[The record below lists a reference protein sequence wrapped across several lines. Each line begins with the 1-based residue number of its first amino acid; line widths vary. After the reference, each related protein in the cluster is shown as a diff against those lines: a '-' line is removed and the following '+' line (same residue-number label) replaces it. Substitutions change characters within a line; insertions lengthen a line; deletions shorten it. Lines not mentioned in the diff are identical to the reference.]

1 MAKQEFPY
9 VSHFR
14 DRHGKLR
21 WRYRR
26 EGKSVA
32 LGTDY
37 GSPEFL
43 RRLNAATRGE
53 RLPVGEAT
61 RKVHSGSSPGS
72 LAAVIVSWYSSA
84 DYRNLSAITKYQYK
98 NVAEKLRE
106 QHGTKSVLTL
116 ERRHIKDM
124 MADKAE
130 TPAAANWILR
140 IMRMVL
146 AHAVEIDVLTVNPAA
161 GIKKYATNPDGYHT
175 WTEDEIAAYY
185 TIHLPGSLAHTAM
198 TLMLYTG
205 AARGDAVLLG
215 HTSIRNGRLQYRRKK
230 MQGRAGVL
238 IDIPMHPSLER
249 CVTALP
255 KDHQTFLQTQAGAGR
270 SADGLGN
277 LMREW
282 CNDAALP
289 ECSSHGL
296 RKACARRLIEAG
308 ATPHELMA
316 VTGHKTLAQA
326 QKYADTFNRA
336 AAADRAFERMS

>member
-21 WRYRR
+21 WRYRKD
-26 EGKSVA
+26 GVGVA

-43 RRLNAATRGE
+43 RRLNAAMKGE
-53 RLPVGEAT
+53 RLPTGEAT
-61 RKVHSGSSPGS
+61 RKVISGSDPGS
-72 LAAVIVSWYSSA
+72 LASVVASWYGSA
-84 DYRNLSAITKYQYK
+84 EFRNLAAITKYQYR

-106 QHGTKSVLTL
+106 QHGSKSVLTL

-124 MADKAE
+124 MADKAD
-130 TPAAANWILR
+130 TPAAANWIRR

-146 AHAVEIDVLTVNPAA
+146 AHAVDTDVIKVNPAD
-161 GIKKYATNPDGYHT
+161 GIKKFVTNPDGYHT

-185 TIHLPGSLAHTAM
+185 TIHLSGSLAHTAM

-215 HTSIRNGRLQYRRKK
+215 KANLHGGRLQYRRKK

-238 IDIPMHPSLER
+238 IDIPMHPALVR
-249 CVTALP
+249 CVAALP
-255 KDHQTFLQTQAGAGR
+255 VGQGTFLQTEAGSVR
-270 SADGLGN
+270 SAGGLGN

-282 CNDAALP
+282 CNTAALP

-296 RKACARRLIEAG
+296 RKACARRVTEAG

-316 VTGHKTLAQA
+316 VTGHKTLAEA
-326 QKYADTFNRA
+326 QRYAETFNRT
-336 AAADRAFERMS
+336 AAADRAFQRMN